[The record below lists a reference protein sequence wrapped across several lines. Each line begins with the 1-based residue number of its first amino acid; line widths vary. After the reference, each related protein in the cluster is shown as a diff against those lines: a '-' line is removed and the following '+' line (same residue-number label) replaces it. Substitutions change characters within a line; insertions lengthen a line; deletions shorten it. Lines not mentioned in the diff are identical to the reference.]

1 MCFSENV
8 SLGLGIFG
16 ILSSIYFYK
25 KNIYAAIGVGYF
37 AIMEILQFLQYRVI
51 DQCNSK
57 YNKFT

>member
-25 KNIYAAIGVGYF
+25 KISTLLLESDILLLWKYYNSCNI
-37 AIMEILQFLQYRVI
+37 E
-51 DQCNSK
+51 
-57 YNKFT
+57 